1 MHVVHAKPRVG
12 SVVTIDRDDFLGGK
26 HAGEIRTLLVER
38 SALVFPAMHLDDEEQ
53 LQFAS
58 TIGEV
63 FLVGDKALQNIS
75 LDPEMSTV
83 ADYTRGAF
91 YWHIDGANDPVP
103 AKATMLSVR
112 TMPAEGEGGDTL
124 VANTYAAYADL
135 PDAEKAALEGIKVRH
150 ALEASQRYVNPTP
163 SVAELARWQS
173 RPSQTHPLVW
183 HHRHGRASLVLG
195 NTCFYVEDMEL
206 AEGNMLLCRLME
218 WATQEQYIYRHKWA
232 EGDFLLFD
240 NTGTMHRADWYP
252 LDSKRLMRRTTL
264 KGDEPVTA
272 RLDTRALGGQ

>member
-1 MHVVHAKPRVG
+1 MKVEHAKPKVG
-12 SVVTIDRDDFLGGK
+12 STVTIDRDEFLAGT
-26 HAGEIRTLLVER
+26 HAEELRRLLVER
-38 SALVFPAMHLDDEEQ
+38 SALVFKGMFLTDEEQ
-53 LQFAS
+53 LQFAR

-63 FLVGDKALQNIS
+63 FLVGGDKELQNIS
-75 LDPEMSTV
+75 LDPTMSKT

-91 YWHIDGANDPVP
+91 YWHIDGANDPIP

-112 TMPAEGEGGDTL
+112 TMPAPGEGGDTL

-135 PDAEKAALEGIKVRH
+135 PEEEKQALEGITVRH

-163 SVAELARWQS
+163 SVAELTRWQAYPGQS
-173 RPSQTHPLVW
+173 HPLVW
-183 HHRHGRASLVLG
+183 HHQHGRASLILG
-195 NTCFYVEDMEL
+195 NTCHYVENMGI

-218 WATQEQYIYRHKWA
+218 WCTRDEYVFRHKWG
-232 EGDFLLFD
+232 EGDFIIFD

-264 KGDEPVTA
+264 HGEEPV
-272 RLDTRALGGQ
+272 RLAA